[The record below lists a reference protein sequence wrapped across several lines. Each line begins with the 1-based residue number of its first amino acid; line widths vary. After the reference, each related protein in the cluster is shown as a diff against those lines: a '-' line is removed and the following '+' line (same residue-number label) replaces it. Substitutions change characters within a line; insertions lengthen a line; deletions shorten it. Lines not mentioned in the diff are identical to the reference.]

1 MCRFPWIDLTKD
13 SNRQRMKLFSN
24 KETKEMLNP
33 ALKKVIYDL
42 NDCDM
47 KLHNK
52 MEEIFSEQM
61 KIVYSKEI
69 FL

>member
-1 MCRFPWIDLTKD
+1 
-13 SNRQRMKLFSN
+13 MKLFSN

-33 ALKKVIYDL
+33 ALKKIIYDL